1 MYSLHLKLFFASQVK
16 DEKITKLSLQ
26 DMLYLR
32 VHGLDAGSLVRKE
45 NFIMVGI

>member
-1 MYSLHLKLFFASQVK
+1 MKMRMYFLHLKLFFASQVK

-32 VHGLDAGSLVRKE
+32 VHGLDAEVLSEKRIL
-45 NFIMVGI
+45 